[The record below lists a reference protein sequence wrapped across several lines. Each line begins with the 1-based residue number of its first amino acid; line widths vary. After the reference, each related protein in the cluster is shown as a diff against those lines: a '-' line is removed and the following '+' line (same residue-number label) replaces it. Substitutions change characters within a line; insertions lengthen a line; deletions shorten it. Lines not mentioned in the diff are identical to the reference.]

1 MGSKYGRIADVLRT
15 GILYVDPTRPTAAQ
29 YLPAVLGP
37 TDSPLSAAMREKM
50 KERAYDRHQT
60 RLDEMVK
67 VKIYFD
73 LLMASVGAESTIHS
87 SI

>member
-1 MGSKYGRIADVLRT
+1 MLSRRGPQQRNNISQQL
-15 GILYVDPTRPTAAQ
+15 
-29 YLPAVLGP
+29 VLGP
-37 TDSPLSAAMREKM
+37 TDSPLSAAMRKKM
-50 KERAYDRHQT
+50 EESAYDRHQT

-87 SI
+87 I